1 MRKSFS
7 VFVIFFEEQEEMSS
21 DNSMALPVWEK
32 ALLRLQDKSETVFK
46 QYFVSMQALYV
57 AENVLH
63 LGVSDDFFRSF
74 VEENYGDLLS
84 EALSDIDGVD
94 YRFEMHEGY
103 PMINRA
109 EEVISENRS
118 EVAEKTINTAPAAPV
133 TKARRNVH
141 SYSFNNFIVGPSNRE
156 AFAVA
161 KAVAMEPG
169 NVYNPFF
176 IYGTNGVGK
185 THLLQAIAGEIRN
198 LRPELVVRSVTCD
211 EILNDF
217 YELLLNKR
225 SFADFRANLRDVDV
239 LLIDDI
245 HRLSKKTQ
253 MQEEFFNIFNL
264 LYRQDKQIVL
274 TSDRHPCEI
283 ADLDKR
289 LSSRFEQGMTCEVG
303 MLEFEERLVTLRMW
317 RDNSLNRIA
326 LPDEFLEF
334 LAGNISSNVRRLKGC
349 FLRLSAALEMS
360 GRDDFSIADA
370 EELLHSQLA
379 EENASKDIRPESIQ
393 QIVARHFG
401 VSVPDIIGSRR
412 TRQIA
417 EPRMIAMYLCREL
430 TRLSSNEIGSAFGR
444 THANV
449 LHAAKIISDRCD
461 VDEDM
466 RRSVNQLK
474 HQLQH

>member
-1 MRKSFS
+1 MSF
-7 VFVIFFEEQEEMSS
+7 E
-21 DNSMALPVWEK
+21 NGTALSVWEK
-32 ALLRLQDKSETVFK
+32 ALLRLQAKSDTLYS
-46 QYFVSMQALYV
+46 QYFVFMQALEV
-57 AENVLH
+57 TDNVLH
-63 LGVSDDFFRSF
+63 LGVPDDFFRGII
-74 VEENYGDLLS
+74 EEHYDDLLI
-84 EALSDIDGVD
+84 EALQNIDGID
-94 YRFEMHEGY
+94 YRFELHDGY
-103 PMINRA
+103 PAPEVEVKANSA
-109 EEVISENRS
+109 E
-118 EVAEKTINTAPAAPV
+118 AAAKAPAAPV
-133 TKARRNVH
+133 KSVAAAAEIPVARRNVH
-141 SYSFNNFIVGPSNRE
+141 TYSFGNFVVGPSNRE

-161 KAVAMEPG
+161 KTVAMEPG
-169 NVYNPFF
+169 SVYNPFF

-185 THLLQAIAGEIRN
+185 THLLQSIANEIRN

-225 SFADFRANLRDVDV
+225 SFADFRSNLRDVDV

-317 RDNSLNRIA
+317 RDNSLNKIT

-349 FLRLSAALEMS
+349 FLRLSSALEMS

-370 EELLHSQLA
+370 EELLHAQLA
-379 EENASKDIRPESIQ
+379 EENASRDIRPESIQ
-393 QIVARHFG
+393 QMVARHFG

-417 EPRMIAMYLCREL
+417 EPRMVAMYLCREM

-449 LHAAKIISDRCD
+449 LHAAKIISDRCE
-461 VDEDM
+461 VDEEM
-466 RRSVNQLK
+466 RRAVNQLK
-474 HQLQH
+474 RQLQH

>member
-1 MRKSFS
+1 
-7 VFVIFFEEQEEMSS
+7 MSLE
-21 DNSMALPVWEK
+21 NGTALSVWEK
-32 ALLRLQDKSETVFK
+32 ALPRLQARSESVFR
-46 QYFVSMQALYV
+46 QYFVCMQALDLT
-57 AENVLH
+57 ENVLH
-63 LGVSDDFFRSF
+63 LGVPDDFFRSF
-74 VEENYGDLLS
+74 VEDNYGDLLS
-84 EALSDIDGVD
+84 EALLDIDGVD

-103 PMINRA
+103 PIVKSV
-109 EEVISENRS
+109 EVVDACSKNAGEP
-118 EVAEKTINTAPAAPV
+118 VKQVPAAV
-133 TKARRNVH
+133 KAVPRRNVH
-141 SYSFNNFIVGPSNRE
+141 SYSFGNFVVGPSNRE

-185 THLLQAIAGEIRN
+185 THLLQSIAAEIRN

-317 RDNSLNRIA
+317 RDNSLNRIT

-370 EELLHSQLA
+370 EELLHAQLA
-379 EENASKDIRPESIQ
+379 EENSSKDIRPESIQ

>member
-1 MRKSFS
+1 M
-7 VFVIFFEEQEEMSS
+7 
-21 DNSMALPVWEK
+21 
-32 ALLRLQDKSETVFK
+32 
-46 QYFVSMQALYV
+46 
-57 AENVLH
+57 
-63 LGVSDDFFRSF
+63 
-74 VEENYGDLLS
+74 
-84 EALSDIDGVD
+84 
-94 YRFEMHEGY
+94 
-103 PMINRA
+103 
-109 EEVISENRS
+109 
-118 EVAEKTINTAPAAPV
+118 
-133 TKARRNVH
+133 
-141 SYSFNNFIVGPSNRE
+141 
-156 AFAVA
+156 
-161 KAVAMEPG
+161 
-169 NVYNPFF
+169 YNPFF

-185 THLLQAIAGEIRN
+185 THLLQSIAAEIRAM
-198 LRPELVVRSVTCD
+198 RPELVVRSVTCD

-217 YELLLNKR
+217 YELLLHKR
-225 SFADFRANLRDVDV
+225 SFADFRSNLRDVDV

-289 LSSRFEQGMTCEVG
+289 LSSRFEQGMTCEIG

-317 RDNSLNRIA
+317 RDNSLNKVV

-334 LAGNISSNVRRLKGC
+334 LAGNISSNVRRLKSC
-349 FLRLSAALEMS
+349 FLRLSTALEMG

-370 EELLHSQLA
+370 EELLHAQLA
-379 EENASKDIRPESIQ
+379 DENSSRDIRPESIQ
-393 QIVARHFG
+393 QVVARHFG

-417 EPRMIAMYLCREL
+417 EPRMVAMYLCREL

-449 LHAAKIISDRCD
+449 LHAAKMISDRCD

-474 HQLQH
+474 RQLQH

>member
-1 MRKSFS
+1 MSFENGTAIS
-7 VFVIFFEEQEEMSS
+7 I
-21 DNSMALPVWEK
+21 WEK
-32 ALLRLQDKSETVFK
+32 ALPRLQAKSETVYS
-46 QYFVSMQALYV
+46 QYFVCMQALEV
-57 AENVLH
+57 TDFVLH
-63 LGVSDDFFRSF
+63 LGVPDDFFRDF
-74 VEENYGDLLS
+74 VLENYGDLLS
-84 EALSDIDGVD
+84 EALQNIDGID
-94 YRFEMHEGY
+94 YRFELHEGH
-103 PMINRA
+103 
-109 EEVISENRS
+109 
-118 EVAEKTINTAPAAPV
+118 TAPAPAVKAKP
-133 TKARRNVH
+133 ARRSAKAAAPEKTAGTIAIPTPRRNIH
-141 SYSFNNFIVGPSNRE
+141 SYSFNNFVVGPSNRE

-169 NVYNPFF
+169 SVYNPFF

-185 THLLQAIAGEIRN
+185 THLLQSIAAEIRTM
-198 LRPELVVRSVTCD
+198 RPELVVRSVTCD

-217 YELLLNKR
+217 YELLLHKR
-225 SFADFRANLRDVDV
+225 SFADFRSNLRDVDV

-289 LSSRFEQGMTCEVG
+289 LSSRFEQGMTCEIG

-317 RDNSLNRIA
+317 RDNSLNKVV

-334 LAGNISSNVRRLKGC
+334 LAGNISSNVRRLKSC
-349 FLRLSAALEMS
+349 FLRLSTALEMG

-370 EELLHSQLA
+370 EELLHAQLA
-379 EENASKDIRPESIQ
+379 DENSSRDIRPESIQ
-393 QIVARHFG
+393 QVVARHFG

-417 EPRMIAMYLCREL
+417 EPRMVAMYLCREL

-449 LHAAKIISDRCD
+449 LHAAKMISDRCD

-474 HQLQH
+474 RQLQH